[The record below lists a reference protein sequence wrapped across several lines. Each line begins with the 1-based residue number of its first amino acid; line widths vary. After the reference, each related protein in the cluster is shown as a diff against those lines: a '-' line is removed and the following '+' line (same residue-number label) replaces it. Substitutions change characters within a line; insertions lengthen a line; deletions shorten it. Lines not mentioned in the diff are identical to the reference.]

1 MKYPEKHPF
10 VNMLKHLVVEVDQEQ
25 GIDLVLST
33 THYIYLDVQVVV
45 VVFLYKTNPWDWHP
59 IFY

>member
-45 VVFLYKTNPWDWHP
+45 VVFLYETNPWD
-59 IFY
+59 